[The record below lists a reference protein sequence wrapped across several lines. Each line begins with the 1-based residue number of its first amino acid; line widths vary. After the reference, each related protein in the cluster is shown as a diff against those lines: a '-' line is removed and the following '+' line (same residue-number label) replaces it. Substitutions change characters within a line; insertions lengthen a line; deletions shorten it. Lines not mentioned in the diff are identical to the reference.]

1 MCSLLYNQSPI
12 IGHVCVCAKSL
23 QSCLTLC
30 YPRDCNPPCFSV
42 HGILQARILE
52 WIAMPLLQGIFL
64 TQESNQCLLRLLRLQ
79 LDSLPPAPP
88 GKPHWTFSFCPI
100 FGCNNAAMSSLVNVS
115 FFTKLHW
122 SSSTSFLKIFKTLLH
137 CWWECSLVQPL
148 WKIVWRFL
156 KKLTLKLPYNPAIPT
171 SGHISGKNRNS
182 KDTCTPM

>member
-1 MCSLLYNQSPI
+1 
-12 IGHVCVCAKSL
+12 
-23 QSCLTLC
+23 
-30 YPRDCNPPCFSV
+30 
-42 HGILQARILE
+42 
-52 WIAMPLLQGIFL
+52 MPLLQGIFL

-156 KKLTLKLPYNPAIPT
+156 KKLEIELPYDPAVLLLGIYLE
-171 SGHISGKNRNS
+171 KNRIR
-182 KDTCTPM
+182 KDTCTPVFLVALFTIAKTWKQPKCSLTGKRIKKMWYVMEYFQPIKRMK